1 MKESKYQMRRPL
13 TFSLRLRN
21 TNRQNALTSLT
32 SNNDRQLTAPRCAV
46 TLLLLTLVMPS
57 IMTAAE
63 TSKPSEID
71 KPQAPAPLG
80 EYQPADKRVVDPSTL
95 AGKLMFG
102 YQGWFST
109 PLDGSPMK
117 TWNHWSIKNRN
128 PPDQTNVRVQMW
140 PDLSEYDPDELYDTG
155 LKYPDGSVAKV
166 YSAWNTKTVM
176 RHFRWM
182 QDYNL
187 DGALH
192 YRFINRISTKPE
204 RRVFYDRVLDNM
216 RKGAEAYGRVFGLQY
231 DISDHSGVILVEDIK
246 NDWIGLVD
254 NLKITA
260 SPNYLHHRGKPLLVL
275 RNFGMEGGKRMIT
288 PAQATEL
295 ITWLKTGAPEKYRV
309 TLMGA
314 LPGYWRTNGRDVKQ
328 ESGWPEVFRSFDVIS
343 CWPVGRFSNQ
353 AGADKWLNEITKP
366 DMEECVRLGIDYIPA
381 IYPGYSY
388 HNADPEKIYNDKPRM
403 GGRFYWHQVKNNVS
417 AGATMMYNA
426 IFDEIDEGTAMFK
439 VSTSSKTQ
447 PVMTEDRPFLPLD
460 ADGEK
465 LPSDFY
471 LKLADYAGRMLRKEI
486 PLIERRPIDP

>member
-1 MKESKYQMRRPL
+1 MRIPL
-13 TFSLRLRN
+13 THPQTFGNIDGRTVLISPTLIY
-21 TNRQNALTSLT
+21 RQFLAAL
-32 SNNDRQLTAPRCAV
+32 RCAM
-46 TLLLLTLVMPS
+46 TLSLLTYIIPS
-57 IMTAAE
+57 VISAADV
-63 TSKPSEID
+63 TKPGESN

-80 EYQPADKRVVDPSTL
+80 KYQTADKRIVDPSTL
-95 AGKLMFG
+95 TGKLIFG

-109 PLDGSPMK
+109 PEDGSPMK

-128 PPDQTNVRVQMW
+128 PPDANNARVQMW

-192 YRFINRISTKPE
+192 YRFINGISTKPE
-204 RRVFYDRVLDNM
+204 RRIFYDRVLDNM
-216 RKGAEAYGRVFGLQY
+216 RKGAETYGRVFGLQY
-231 DISDHSGVILVEDIK
+231 DISDDSGVNLVEEIK
-246 NDWIGLVD
+246 NDWMGLVD

-288 PAQATEL
+288 PPQATEL
-295 ITWLKTGAPEKYRV
+295 IAWFKTGAPEKYRV

-314 LPGYWRTNGRDVKQ
+314 LPGYWRTNGKDVKQ
-328 ESGWPEVFRSFDVIS
+328 EVGWPEVFRSFDVIS
-343 CWPVGRFSNQ
+343 CWPIGRFSNE
-353 AGADKWLNEITKP
+353 AGADKWLNEVTKP
-366 DMEECVRLGIDYIPA
+366 DMEECARLGIDYIPA

-388 HNADPEKIYNDKPRM
+388 HNADPEKRYNDKPRM
-403 GGRFYWHQVKNNVS
+403 GGRFYWRQVKNNVS

-426 IFDEIDEGTAMFK
+426 IFDEIDEGTAMYK

-447 PVMTEDRPFLPLD
+447 PVMTDDRPFLPLD
-460 ADGEK
+460 ADGEN